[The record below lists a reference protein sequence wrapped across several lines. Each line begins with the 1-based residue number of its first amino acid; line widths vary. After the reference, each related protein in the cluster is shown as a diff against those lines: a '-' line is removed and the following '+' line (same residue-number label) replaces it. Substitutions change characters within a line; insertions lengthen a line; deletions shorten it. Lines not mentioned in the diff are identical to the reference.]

1 MRPGNREPPPRSG
14 CGPKAR
20 NTRWPSGTQMRH
32 NSREYAGVPLDNPI
46 FNRRAA
52 RNDIS
57 KAQLAVRS
65 QQLAVTQTVQAKY
78 EFVFRSKIPDFHRG
92 KPLQL

>member
-1 MRPGNREPPPRSG
+1 
-14 CGPKAR
+14 
-20 NTRWPSGTQMRH
+20 MRH

-52 RNDIS
+52 RTDIS
-57 KAQLAVRS
+57 KAQLTVRS

-78 EFVFRSKIPDFHRG
+78 EFVFRSKILDFYRG

>member
-1 MRPGNREPPPRSG
+1 
-14 CGPKAR
+14 
-20 NTRWPSGTQMRH
+20 MRH
-32 NSREYAGVPLDNPI
+32 SSREYAGVPLDNPI

-65 QQLAVTQTVQAKY
+65 QQLAVTQTV
-78 EFVFRSKIPDFHRG
+78 
-92 KPLQL
+92 

>member
-32 NSREYAGVPLDNPI
+32 SSREYAGVPLDNPI

-78 EFVFRSKIPDFHRG
+78 EREILINEFKQKG
-92 KPLQL
+92 

>member
-1 MRPGNREPPPRSG
+1 
-14 CGPKAR
+14 
-20 NTRWPSGTQMRH
+20 MRH

-65 QQLAVTQTVQAKY
+65 QQLLPGT
-78 EFVFRSKIPDFHRG
+78 SSS
-92 KPLQL
+92 

>member
-1 MRPGNREPPPRSG
+1 MGLSLN
-14 CGPKAR
+14 
-20 NTRWPSGTQMRH
+20 
-32 NSREYAGVPLDNPI
+32 VPI

-78 EFVFRSKIPDFHRG
+78 EFVFRSKILDFYRG

>member
-1 MRPGNREPPPRSG
+1 
-14 CGPKAR
+14 
-20 NTRWPSGTQMRH
+20 MRH

-65 QQLAVTQTVQAKY
+65 QQLAVTQTVQAKR
-78 EFVFRSKIPDFHRG
+78 VT
-92 KPLQL
+92 